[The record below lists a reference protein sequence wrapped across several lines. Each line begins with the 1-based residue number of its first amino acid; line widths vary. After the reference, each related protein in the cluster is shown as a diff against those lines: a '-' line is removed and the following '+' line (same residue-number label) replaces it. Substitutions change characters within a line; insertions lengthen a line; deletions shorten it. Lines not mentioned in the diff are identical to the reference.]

1 MPVFILKE
9 ENMKAVLTIIGQDK
23 VGIIARASNVLAD
36 CNINILDI
44 NQTVMRE
51 YFTMIMLTDITDMN
65 VSFAEIQDKLE
76 VVEKE
81 LGMTIRIQREDIFTK
96 MHEV

>member
-1 MPVFILKE
+1 
-9 ENMKAVLTIIGQDK
+9 MKAVLTIIGQDK
-23 VGIIARASNVLAD
+23 VGIIARVSNVLAE

-51 YFTMIMLTDITDMN
+51 YFTMIMLTDLTGMN
-65 VSFAEIQDKLE
+65 VSFAEIQNKLE
-76 VVEKE
+76 EVEKE

>member
-1 MPVFILKE
+1 
-9 ENMKAVLTIIGQDK
+9 MKAVLTIIGQDK
-23 VGIIARASNVLAD
+23 VGIIARVSNVLAE

-51 YFTMIMLTDITDMN
+51 YFTMIMLTDLTDVN
-65 VSFAEIQDKLE
+65 VSFADVQNKLE
-76 VVEKE
+76 AVEKD
-81 LGMTIRIQREDIFTK
+81 LGMNIRIQREDIFTK

>member
-1 MPVFILKE
+1 
-9 ENMKAVLTIIGQDK
+9 MKAVLTIIGQDK
-23 VGIIARASNVLAD
+23 VGIIARVSNVLAE

-51 YFTMIMLTDITDMN
+51 YFTMIMLTDLTDVN
-65 VSFAEIQDKLE
+65 VS
-76 VVEKE
+76 VEKD
-81 LGMTIRIQREDIFTK
+81 LGMNIRIQREDIFTK

>member
-23 VGIIARASNVLAD
+23 VGIIAKVSNVLAES
-36 CNINILDI
+36 NINILDI

-51 YFTMIMLTDITDMN
+51 YFTMIMLTDLDDMN
-65 VSFAEIQDKLE
+65 VSFADIQDKFE
-76 VVEKE
+76 ETEKE
-81 LGMTIRIQREDIFTK
+81 LGMTIRIQREDIFTQ

>member
-1 MPVFILKE
+1 
-9 ENMKAVLTIIGQDK
+9 MKAVLTIIGQDK
-23 VGIIARASNVLAD
+23 VGIIARVSNVLAE

-51 YFTMIMLTDITDMN
+51 YFTMIMLTDLTDVN
-65 VSFAEIQDKLE
+65 VSFADVQKKLE
-76 VVEKE
+76 EVEKE
-81 LGMTIRIQREDIFTK
+81 LGMSIRIQREDIFTK

>member
-1 MPVFILKE
+1 
-9 ENMKAVLTIIGQDK
+9 MKAVLTIIGQDK
-23 VGIIARASNVLAD
+23 VGIIARVSNVLAE

-51 YFTMIMLTDITDMN
+51 YFTMIMLTDLTDMN
-65 VSFAEIQDKLE
+65 VSLADVQKKLE
-76 VVEKE
+76 EVEKE
-81 LGMTIRIQREDIFTK
+81 LGMSIRIQREDIFTK

>member
-1 MPVFILKE
+1 VPVFILKE

-23 VGIIARASNVLAD
+23 VGIIARVSNVLAE

-51 YFTMIMLTDITDMN
+51 YFTMIMLTDLTDVN
-65 VSFAEIQDKLE
+65 VSFADVQNKLE
-76 VVEKE
+76 AVEKD
-81 LGMTIRIQREDIFTK
+81 LGMNIRIQREDIFTK